1 MVILS
6 ASLLGGPV
14 STTQV
19 MSSTIMGSG
28 AAERLSKVRWQV
40 GQEMLTAWVI
50 TIPSVAI
57 VSAISYLLLSL
68 VL

>member
-1 MVILS
+1 
-6 ASLLGGPV
+6 
-14 STTQV
+14 
-19 MSSTIMGSG
+19 MGSG